1 MKYANTPGASEN
13 LRANT
18 LKWIARLIAVAAVVL
33 FFGIFIFTA
42 FYAVPAD
49 SVAAVQHF
57 GQYARSEDP
66 GLHFKMPFGID
77 TVTIVPVRRQLKL
90 EFGFGTEGASNP
102 HQRSTD
108 EQHEQ
113 DMVTGDLNSVQVEW
127 VVEYQI
133 SDVHQYLFEVQ
144 DPEDTLRAAT
154 EAVMREVIGDRTID
168 EVITYGREAIETECT
183 TRLIPV
189 AEDYKLGLK
198 VGRVQLKNINPP
210 GPVQAAFDA
219 VNNAQQQKQQA
230 INKALGE
237 YNSVIPK
244 ARGAAARVI
253 DEAKGD
259 AQKRI
264 NEAQGNTAFFSDLLA
279 QYSKAPEITRE
290 RIYLE
295 TMSEVIPKTG
305 QKIIVDDELSHAV
318 PLFGFPELQKR

>member
-1 MKYANTPGASEN
+1 MKSAQPPPNP
-13 LRANT
+13 
-18 LKWIARLIAVAAVVL
+18 LKWIVPVIALLALLLLVAIFL
-33 FFGIFIFTA
+33 FTG
-42 FYAVPAD
+42 FYSVPAD

-57 GQYARSEDP
+57 GRYVRSEDP
-66 GLHFKMPFGID
+66 GLHFKTPFGID
-77 TVTIVPVRRQLKL
+77 TVTVVPVRRQLKL
-90 EFGFGTEGASNP
+90 EFGYGTQGSTNP

-108 EQHEQ
+108 EEGEK

-133 SDVHQYLFEVQ
+133 GDVHQYLFEVQ

-154 EAVMREVIGDRTID
+154 EAVLREVIGDRTID
-168 EVITYGREAIETECT
+168 EVITFGREAIETECT

-189 AEDYKLGLK
+189 AKDYRLGLK
-198 VGRVQLKNINPP
+198 VNRVQLKNINPP

-230 INKALGE
+230 INKAQGE

-244 ARGAAARVI
+244 ARGEAARVI
-253 DEAKGD
+253 DEAKGY

-264 NEAQGNTAFFSDLLA
+264 NEAKGNTAFFNDLLIE
-279 QYSKAPEITRE
+279 YRKAPEITRE

-295 TMSEVIPKTG
+295 TMAEILPKTG
-305 QKIIVDDELSHAV
+305 QKIIVDDELSRAL
-318 PLFGFPELQKR
+318 PLFAFPEFQKR